1 MQIKNIVIGLA
12 IVILTTFVVVY
23 GIQTFYERPVYS
35 DFCGEFKTAK
45 ITDTQESCE
54 EIGGQWNGYGAEP
67 IRVVGQTEATGY
79 CDRDFTCRTQ
89 YDDARES
96 YSKTLFIITII
107 IGIILIAI
115 GGALFELEAVGAGI
129 MGGGIITLI
138 YGAGSYWQYA
148 GDAFRFI
155 LSIIGLILVIF
166 LAYWLN
172 NRQKKGKSWKFTLK
186 ARRR

>member
-1 MQIKNIVIGLA
+1 MQLKNLVIGLA

-23 GIQTFYERPVYS
+23 GIQTFYERPDYE
-35 DFCGEFKTAK
+35 DFCEERDK
-45 ITDTQESCE
+45 IADPATTQEICE
-54 EIGGQWNGYGAEP
+54 SKNGEW
-67 IRVVGQTEATGY
+67 QTYEGLRQVDGIEGY
-79 CDRDFTCRTQ
+79 CDLYGQCRGE
-89 YDDARES
+89 YDDAREK

-107 IGIILIAI
+107 LGIILIAV
-115 GGALFELEAVGAGI
+115 GGILFELEAVGAGI

-155 LSIIGLILVIF
+155 LSIVGLILVIF

-172 NRQKKGKSWKFTLK
+172 NRDKKKKTWKKFFK
-186 ARRR
+186 

>member
-1 MQIKNIVIGLA
+1 MHLKNIVIGLA

-23 GIQTFYERPVYS
+23 GIQTFYERPEYS
-35 DFCGEFKTAK
+35 DFCEEFKTPK
-45 ITDTQESCE
+45 LLDTQEACE
-54 EIGGQWNGYGAEP
+54 AEGGQWNDYGARP
-67 IRVVGQTEATGY
+67 IRAVEENEATGY
-79 CDRDFTCRTQ
+79 CDRDFTCRAL

-107 IGIILIAI
+107 VGIILIAL